1 MLAWVVVIPKIVPHL
16 KASHRHMLFY
26 LLFIPSDYE
35 NEFPSLFLG
44 LINIVGWLTGL
55 RIHLLMSIK
64 DSAAEIPGAGLG
76 VHRHPQRSRDSQNP
90 VLEPFIGDFTEEAQ
104 SQMNWVWDPAK
115 PVCTDSFLS
124 LCVAFP
130 PLGYGPGPSGM
141 RRSL

>member
-1 MLAWVVVIPKIVPHL
+1 MLAWVAVIPKIVPHL

-76 VHRHPQRSRDSQNP
+76 VHAVHRGPETLRTPSLSPLLETSR
-90 VLEPFIGDFTEEAQ
+90 
-104 SQMNWVWDPAK
+104 K
-115 PVCTDSFLS
+115 KHS
-124 LCVAFP
+124 L
-130 PLGYGPGPSGM
+130 
-141 RRSL
+141 R